1 MTPIKSP
8 LISIITPSFNQ
19 GEFLEETIL
28 SVLNQ
33 AYEDIEYIVIDGGST
48 DNSVS
53 IIEKYKDRLAYW
65 VSEPDNGQAEAIQKG
80 MEKASG
86 KYVAWLNSD
95 DVYRINAVSNAIST
109 LEVNP
114 ALGLVYGDLDS
125 INLRS
130 EIINTISYRNY
141 SLVDLLSFNIIGQPT
156 VFMRKNIYDQV
167 GGISSDYHFLLDHH
181 LWIRMS
187 QISKFQYVPKVWAA
201 ARMHPHAKNISQA
214 EKFGQEANAIYLWAL
229 NQPPLSKII
238 SKNKKQVLAGLHRF
252 DARYLLDAQLNA
264 KSLKAYWKSFLNQP
278 LHALKHWHRILF
290 AMLSLIGLGGLRKFV
305 YRKYR

>member
-95 DVYRINAVSNAIST
+95 DVYRINAVSNAISK

-114 ALGLVYGDLDS
+114 ALWLVYGDLDS

-141 SLVDLLSFNIIGQPT
+141 S
-156 VFMRKNIYDQV
+156 
-167 GGISSDYHFLLDHH
+167 
-181 LWIRMS
+181 
-187 QISKFQYVPKVWAA
+187 
-201 ARMHPHAKNISQA
+201 AK
-214 EKFGQEANAIYLWAL
+214 
-229 NQPPLSKII
+229 
-238 SKNKKQVLAGLHRF
+238 
-252 DARYLLDAQLNA
+252 
-264 KSLKAYWKSFLNQP
+264 
-278 LHALKHWHRILF
+278 
-290 AMLSLIGLGGLRKFV
+290 
-305 YRKYR
+305 